1 MTASASPPIAA
12 PGIEFTAQPS
22 GRDHT
27 QDCSLTYAQWKE
39 VDASTRH
46 GLSLDARAAL
56 GYTAQRIFARF
67 MAITKLTLRYA
78 QGSGTDS
85 LSNDGARHV
94 VVALPSEWLARLKLR
109 GLRQLSDDGF
119 ASLAGA
125 TPVIRKLSVASI
137 SFGPKA
143 FVGVLRSCPL
153 LDDLSVKRLHGLL

>member
-1 MTASASPPIAA
+1 MASPSPPIAA
-12 PGIEFTAQPS
+12 PGIEFTAPPP

-46 GLSLDARAAL
+46 RLSLDARAAL

-85 LSNDGARHV
+85 LSDDGARPCGRRAAV
-94 VVALPSEWLARLKLR
+94 RMVRQAQAPRPPAALRRRDCVARW
-109 GLRQLSDDGF
+109 GH
-119 ASLAGA
+119 AGD
-125 TPVIRKLSVASI
+125 P
-137 SFGPKA
+137 
-143 FVGVLRSCPL
+143 
-153 LDDLSVKRLHGLL
+153 